1 MGSNFFNNRQLPA
14 QQRRVKNRRDADK
27 LIHSSYTAFLL
38 LGTMALH
45 DQFGFGGARL
55 GKWIDKMNELKE
67 SRSSF
72 RSDYMKCACMG
83 CTEATG
89 RSWDCHTRCDGYK
102 EFQAKNEEE
111 KNVIKRKN
119 PYYKSLSKE
128 KFMKRNALNR
138 NRRGRK

>member
-1 MGSNFFNNRQLPA
+1 MKQ
-14 QQRRVKNRRDADK
+14 
-27 LIHSSYTAFLL
+27 
-38 LGTMALH
+38 
-45 DQFGFGGARL
+45 
-55 GKWIDKMNELKE
+55 E

-102 EFQAKNEEE
+102 EFQAKNKEE